1 MKRNRGFTLIELLV
15 VMAIIALLIGL
26 LLPALQKARAQTK
39 LLTDGTQLEQIHEA
53 WVVFSREFDGVFPT
67 PGLINRL
74 PVEVDGTTREV
85 PGKGPED
92 VLANTTGRIYSA
104 CIAQNYFSAKICVG
118 PTEPSP
124 NVFVKEDYNYDA
136 YSPMANSYWDET
148 FRARISSA
156 DIGSNVSYAHMP
168 LAGER
173 KTRQWRDTTDSKWV
187 ISGNRGVED
196 GADDD
201 VTKYGESLTLLIHG
215 GEREWVGN
223 LCFNDN
229 HVETS
234 KTFWPDGVFYRV
246 SGGDV
251 NEDNV
256 FLNQTGSGPTSADG
270 YDCWLVMNSA
280 MFGSPGSLNLIV
292 EWD

>member
-39 LLTDGTQLEQIHEA
+39 LLTDGTQLEQIHES
-53 WVVFSREFDGVFPT
+53 WVVFSREFDGIFPT

-74 PVEVDGTTREV
+74 PVEVDGTVRPV

-92 VLANTTGRIYSA
+92 VFQNSTANVYSA
-104 CIAQNYFSAKICVG
+104 CIAQNYFAAKICIG

-124 NVFVKEDYNYDA
+124 NVFAKEDYNYDA
-136 YSPMANSYWDET
+136 YAPMANTYWDET
-148 FRARISSA
+148 FVARLSDPA
-156 DIGSNVSYAHMP
+156 IGSNVSYAHMP

-187 ISGNRGVED
+187 ISGNRGVRD
-196 GADDD
+196 GNDD
-201 VTKYGESLTLLIHG
+201 VATDYEDSITRLIHG

-229 HVETS
+229 HVEVS
-234 KTFWPDGVFYRV
+234 KTFWPDGVFYRQ
-246 SGGDV
+246 SGGGT

-256 FLNQTGSGPTSADG
+256 FRNQTGTGPNSADG
-270 YDCWLVMNSA
+270 YDVYMTVVSA
-280 MFGSPGSLNLIV
+280 MFGSPGNLNLVV